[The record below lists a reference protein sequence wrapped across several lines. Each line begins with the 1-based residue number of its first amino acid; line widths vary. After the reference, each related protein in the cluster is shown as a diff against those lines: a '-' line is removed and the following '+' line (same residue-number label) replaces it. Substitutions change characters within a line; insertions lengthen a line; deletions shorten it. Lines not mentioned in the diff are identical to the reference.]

1 MRAVQTEAE
10 SDAQQSAYRGE
21 QSGKQA
27 ALERECWDIRDGK
40 RDGLSA
46 HKSRD
51 KICDE
56 RGHDAR
62 EQTCIVNDTDADNT
76 EGKNGGGY
84 RRSEKRGEHG
94 AHAAHSHDM
103 HIFFIEAGYFAYQS
117 RDAAA
122 ELKSRALSSGGAAE
136 EVRYNS

>member
-10 SDAQQSAYRGE
+10 SDTQKSAYRGE

-27 ALERECWDIRDGK
+27 ALKRECWDIRDCK

-46 HKSRD
+46 HKGRY

-62 EQTCIVNDTDADNT
+62 EQTSLVNDTDADNT
-76 EGKNGGGY
+76 EGNNGGGY
-84 RRSEKRGEHG
+84 RRSEKRREHG

-103 HIFFIEAGYFAYQS
+103 HIFFI
-117 RDAAA
+117 
-122 ELKSRALSSGGAAE
+122 
-136 EVRYNS
+136 

>member
-1 MRAVQTEAE
+1 MLSRAHIAASRAVSRQ
-10 SDAQQSAYRGE
+10 
-21 QSGKQA
+21 
-27 ALERECWDIRDGK
+27 L
-40 RDGLSA
+40 LSENA
-46 HKSRD
+46 G
-51 KICDE
+51 ICDE

-76 EGKNGGGY
+76 ECENGGCY

-94 AHAAHSHDM
+94 AHAAHRHDM
-103 HIFFIEAGYFAYQS
+103 HIFFIEVGYFAYQP

-122 ELKSRALSSGGAAE
+122 ELKSRALTSGGAAE

>member
-46 HKSRD
+46 HKGRY
-51 KICDE
+51 KIRDE

-62 EQTCIVNDTDADNT
+62 EQTCIVNDPTLITPSAKTAAVIGVPKSAENT
-76 EGKNGGGY
+76 ALMPHIVMICISFSS
-84 RRSEKRGEHG
+84 RRDILPISP
-94 AHAAHSHDM
+94 AMLPPS
-103 HIFFIEAGYFAYQS
+103 
-117 RDAAA
+117 
-122 ELKSRALSSGGAAE
+122 
-136 EVRYNS
+136 